1 MRIVCLSLFFSGD
14 DTVVFLHSV
23 DVGYVLMIETFFWL
37 TMSTPRNGF
46 SKHQRAEKVC
56 GQGGPNWILI
66 AGGALLSTLSIRFGY
81 KLKQSPLF
89 KPPHQ
94 SNASPGFKGTCFN
107 SLRCCFFT
115 CFVSWWKLVV
125 QPMEHLRGKDVVV
138 CTPPPR
144 LPVQRIMVIPASAPF
159 QVCLGTIAQR
169 FHFVFMIAVCC
180 NCRCFSC

>member
-23 DVGYVLMIETFFWL
+23 DVGYVLMIDTFFWV

-89 KPPHQ
+89 KPPHH
-94 SNASPGFKGTCFN
+94 SNASPGFKGTCFK
-107 SLRCCFFT
+107 SLCGCFFT
-115 CFVSWWKLVV
+115 YVL
-125 QPMEHLRGKDVVV
+125 
-138 CTPPPR
+138 
-144 LPVQRIMVIPASAPF
+144 
-159 QVCLGTIAQR
+159 CLDGSLLCSQWNIWEAKMLL
-169 FHFVFMIAVCC
+169 FALLHHVFLCKE
-180 NCRCFSC
+180 

>member
-81 KLKQSPLF
+81 KLKQSPHF
-89 KPPHQ
+89 KPSHQ

-107 SLRCCFFT
+107 LSPLLLLHI

-138 CTPPPR
+138 VCTPPTR
-144 LPVQRIMVIPASAPF
+144 LPVQRIMIIPASAPF
-159 QVCLGTIAQR
+159 QVWLCYFL
-169 FHFVFMIAVCC
+169 FFFFFFLSDE
-180 NCRCFSC
+180 FSYTSLC

>member
-1 MRIVCLSLFFSGD
+1 
-14 DTVVFLHSV
+14 
-23 DVGYVLMIETFFWL
+23 
-37 TMSTPRNGF
+37 MSTPRNGF

-89 KPPHQ
+89 KPPHH

-107 SLRCCFFT
+107 LSPLLLLHMFCN
-115 CFVSWWKLVV
+115 VSWWKLVV

-138 CTPPPR
+138 VCTPPP
-144 LPVQRIMVIPASAPF
+144 LPVQRIMIIPASAPF
-159 QVCLGTIAQR
+159 QVWLCNFPLPFFFFLSYRWI
-169 FHFVFMIAVCC
+169 FLYIFVCATKKK
-180 NCRCFSC
+180 